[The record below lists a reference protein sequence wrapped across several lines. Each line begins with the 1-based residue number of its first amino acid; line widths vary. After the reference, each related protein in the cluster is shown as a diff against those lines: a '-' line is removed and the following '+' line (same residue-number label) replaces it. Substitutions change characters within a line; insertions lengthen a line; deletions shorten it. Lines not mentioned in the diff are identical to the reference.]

1 MAIATL
7 VVYKNKACLAFA
19 TDVAEDIQAAPV
31 DVDVALT
38 FEEMVM

>member
-31 DVDVALT
+31 NVDVALT